1 MQFIRPGFLSITWLN
16 WVSCRR
22 STPLSSAKE
31 RMIARAAR
39 EIAPGMVVN
48 LGIGLPTRVVNH
60 LAADFPVCL
69 HTENGLAGIG
79 PALPPEQADRNLIDA
94 GGGYVSTVPGSA
106 FFDSATSFAMVRSGR
121 LDLTMLGAFEVGA
134 NGDLANW
141 KIPGKFSP
149 GAGGGIELAQK
160 ARRVVVLTTHTDRAG
175 NPKLKAECA
184 LPLTARGCV
193 ARIFTDL
200 AVIDVSPQGFVLAE
214 TAKGVSA
221 AEVAEATGAPLIRPD
236 TDLPAF

>member
-1 MQFIRPGFLSITWLN
+1 M
-16 WVSCRR
+16 V
-22 STPLSSAKE
+22 
-31 RMIARAAR
+31 ARAAR

-48 LGIGLPTRVVNH
+48 LGIGLPTKVINH
-60 LAADFPVCL
+60 LSADFPVCL

-79 PALPPEQADRNLIDA
+79 PTLPPEMADRNLIDA
-94 GGGYVSTVPGSA
+94 GGTYVSTVPGSA

-149 GAGGGIELAQK
+149 GVGGGIELAQK

-175 NPKLKAECA
+175 NPKLKAACS
-184 LPLTARGCV
+184 LPLTAHRCV
-193 ARIFTDL
+193 ARVFTDM
-200 AVIDVSPQGFVLAE
+200 AVIDVGPQGFVLVELAQ
-214 TAKGVSA
+214 GVSLP
-221 AEVAEATGAPLIRPD
+221 EVIEATGAPLVTPQ
-236 TDLPAF
+236 TPPATF

>member
-1 MQFIRPGFLSITWLN
+1 MLLSN
-16 WVSCRR
+16 AR
-22 STPLSSAKE
+22 E
-31 RMIARAAR
+31 RMVARAAR

-48 LGIGLPTRVVNH
+48 LGIGLPTKVINH
-60 LAADFPVCL
+60 LSADFPVCL

-79 PALPPEQADRNLIDA
+79 PTLPPEMADRNLIDA
-94 GGGYVSTVPGSA
+94 GGAYVSTVPGSA

-149 GAGGGIELAQK
+149 GVGGGIELAQK

-175 NPKLKAECA
+175 NPKLKAACS
-184 LPLTARGCV
+184 LPLTAHRCV
-193 ARIFTDL
+193 ARIFTDM
-200 AVIDVSPQGFVLAE
+200 AVIDVGPQGFVLVELAQ
-214 TAKGVSA
+214 GVSLP
-221 AEVAEATGAPLIRPD
+221 EVIEATGAPLVIPQ
-236 TDLPAF
+236 TPPATF

>member
-1 MQFIRPGFLSITWLN
+1 MSNAR
-16 WVSCRR
+16 
-22 STPLSSAKE
+22 E
-31 RMIARAAR
+31 RMVARAAR

-48 LGIGLPTRVVNH
+48 LGIGLPTKVINH
-60 LAADFPVCL
+60 LSADFPVCL

-79 PALPPEQADRNLIDA
+79 PTLPPEMADRNLIDA
-94 GGGYVSTVPGSA
+94 GGAYVSTVPGSA

-149 GAGGGIELAQK
+149 GVGGGIELAQK

-175 NPKLKAECA
+175 NPKLKAACS
-184 LPLTARGCV
+184 LPLTAHRCV
-193 ARIFTDL
+193 ARIFTDM
-200 AVIDVSPQGFVLAE
+200 AVIDVGPQGFVLVELAQ
-214 TAKGVSA
+214 GVSLP
-221 AEVAEATGAPLIRPD
+221 EVIEATGAPLVIPQ
-236 TDLPAF
+236 TPPATF